1 MIGLNNM
8 QLAEL
13 VARVRAGTGELVSRG
28 RGFSLD
34 LQHSVALVIFCSSL
48 GPSLCYRGTLLT
60 SRGSGRRFTAR
71 HPHLPKAEDRG
82 ATSDTDMSRCAD
94 EPVDRVNR
102 AEVRSV

>member
-48 GPSLCYRGTLLT
+48 GSIPLLSRHPADESRIRAKVHGAAPAPSK
-60 SRGSGRRFTAR
+60 SRG
-71 HPHLPKAEDRG
+71 
-82 ATSDTDMSRCAD
+82 
-94 EPVDRVNR
+94 
-102 AEVRSV
+102 